1 MPKYGSTDSYRL
13 LEETSNVVLP
23 SHMRK
28 RSRDTRYVI
37 MKGFV
42 YGQAVFGDRKTGCLG
57 VSAKRFCIAVRSCE
71 QRIQVVPR

>member
-1 MPKYGSTDSYRL
+1 MPKYGSTDSYKL

-23 SHMRK
+23 CHMRK
-28 RSRDTRYVI
+28 RFRDTRYVI

-42 YGQAVFGDRKTGCLG
+42 YGQAMFGDRRIGCSG
-57 VSAKRFCIAVRSCE
+57 VPSKRFCIAVRSCE